1 MLLSR
6 ISQFVGFAAV
16 AGMTLGFANAAHA
29 FTTYFGEDINPNPTN
44 TRKTFN
50 NIVNSRAAESNF
62 LSTLSQYATE
72 DFEGHAIH
80 TQPTNGGMDI
90 NFGSLG
96 TATLSGGGSK
106 SMVKTVDTSLLK
118 TSSTSKDIKNSIKRE
133 VEKGRNASSGS
144 QFWLTNAVQNYTISF
159 TQAVGALGFYAYDL
173 GDYEATT
180 YLDLYRNGSLISS
193 LAIENKNGSNG
204 STNGSAFYF
213 GFAAEDASQ
222 NFDRVEFRMNQIQ
235 GDEFAFD
242 DFTVGGAEGVPEPMS
257 ITAGLLGAGFFGMA
271 RRRKQKKA

>member
-1 MLLSR
+1 MLMSR
-6 ISQFVGFAAV
+6 ISPLIGFAAIT
-16 AGMTLGFANAAHA
+16 GMTLGSATAAHA
-29 FTTYFGEDINPNPTN
+29 FTVFFGEDINPNPTN
-44 TRKTFN
+44 TTKTFN
-50 NIVNSRAAESNF
+50 NIVNSRAAETEF
-62 LSTLSQYATE
+62 LSNLSQFATE
-72 DFEGHAIH
+72 DFESHAIH

-96 TATLSGGGSK
+96 TATLSGGGDK
-106 SMVKTVDTSLLK
+106 SMIKSVDQSLLK
-118 TSSTSKDIKNSIKRE
+118 TAGTSKDIKDSIKRE

-180 YLDLYRNGSLISS
+180 YLDLYRGGEFISS

-213 GFAAEDASQ
+213 GFMADNASQ

-242 DFTVGGAEGVPEPMS
+242 DFTVGKGVPEPMS
-257 ITAGLLGAGFFGMA
+257 MAAGLLGAGFFGMA
-271 RRRKQKKA
+271 RRRKQQKS